1 MVSFNL
7 SFELWMYT
15 KVCLFQINMLENVI
29 NTSNVSTNSQ
39 PIIKETKEKRNI
51 FQSLKLHER
60 S

>member
-15 KVCLFQINMLENVI
+15 KVCLFQINMLENII